1 MKKESSAVLK
11 AGEFPTRFTRSQV
24 ASSLLSK
31 QLPPLKEPAERNQN
45 QPLRA
50 NPKRAVSDTNSKY
63 LQHKKRTV
71 LQDVTNVCCESSYKS
86 CFNSTIIQ
94 AKKRKLLKA
103 PPVAV
108 NLPQLEVGSK
118 AKSLL
123 EIGVKSD
130 DTICSTNLEN
140 NALLNLISDKCGK
153 DDSLIEN
160 QSSGTS
166 AQPLI
171 FKNKAEKGTFDELL
185 IASED
190 PVITDIDNNLEDP
203 QLCSL
208 YVSDIYENLRV
219 SELTR
224 RPHPNFMETVQQD
237 ITQSMRGILVD
248 WLVEVS
254 EEYKLGLDTLY
265 LSVYLIDWFL
275 SKCYVE
281 RQRLQLLGVTCMLI
295 ASKYEEINA
304 PHIEDFCF
312 ITDNTYSKAEVLTME
327 SQVLKLSE
335 YKLFAPTTITFL
347 RRFLHAAEASS
358 YKSPNLELEYLA
370 SYIAELAL
378 MDYGFLNFLPSI
390 IAASAVFLARWTLDQ
405 SNHPWNPTLEHYA
418 SYKASDL
425 KTTVLALQDL
435 QLNTNGCPLTAVR
448 SKYRQDKFKCVAALS
463 SPKLIETLF

>member
-11 AGEFPTRFTRSQV
+11 AGEFPTRLTRSQA
-24 ASSLLSK
+24 ASSLASK
-31 QLPPLKEPAERNQN
+31 QIPLLKEPQRNRN

-50 NPKRAVSDTNSKY
+50 NPKRAVSDTNSKC

-108 NLPQLEVGSK
+108 KLPQLQVGSK
-118 AKSLL
+118 AKSLP
-123 EIGVKSD
+123 EIGVKSE

-140 NALLNLISDKCGK
+140 NALLNLNSDKCGK

-160 QSSGTS
+160 RNSGTS

-171 FKNKAEKGTFDELL
+171 FKNKAEKGSFDELL
-185 IASED
+185 IASKD

-203 QLCSL
+203 QLCSV
-208 YVSDIYENLRV
+208 YVIDIYENLRV
-219 SELTR
+219 AELTR
-224 RPHPNFMETVQQD
+224 RPHPNFMETVQHD

-275 SKCYVE
+275 SKRYLE

-312 ITDNTYSKAEVLTME
+312 ITDNTYSKSEVLTME

-347 RRFLHAAEASS
+347 RRFLHAAQAS

-405 SNHPWNPTLEHYA
+405 SNHPWNPTLKHYA

-435 QLNTNGCPLTAVR
+435 QLNINDCPLTAVR

-463 SPKLIETLF
+463 SPKLIETMF